1 MKTTTKRRYVMKRT
15 KILRN
20 IMLAVFAALFFVLI
34 SGAIMVK
41 PYSAYA
47 QTEEEA
53 NQTTDAGEEGTPS
66 ERLFTQLSISI
77 NCGDGKVWAT
87 AKNDFTLFPSTVV
100 VIVQLYSSDTY
111 AESYEQMTLVSA
123 NSTSDLDMGNTITTE
138 ASTGGV
144 EKFWLAR
151 MRYKI
156 DNGSW
161 EYRQTA
167 ACRISGSGEFLGYV

>member
-1 MKTTTKRRYVMKRT
+1 
-15 KILRN
+15 
-20 IMLAVFAALFFVLI
+20 MLIPGLTCRAGAAENAETEGAVSVQAE
-34 SGAIMVK
+34 
-41 PYSAYA
+41 SAS
-47 QTEEEA
+47 
-53 NQTTDAGEEGTPS
+53 P
-66 ERLFTQLSISI
+66 RLFAHLTLSISG
-77 NCGDGKVWAT
+77 GDGRGNIYAT
-87 AKNDFTLFPSTVV
+87 VKNEFTLFPSTVV